1 VNNIKKYKL
10 EESRKKIMDKIRKCE
25 SEGLVEE
32 TLMLAREL
40 MDI

>member
-1 VNNIKKYKL
+1 
-10 EESRKKIMDKIRKCE
+10 MDKIRKCE

-40 MDI
+40 MDIQKEMGKL